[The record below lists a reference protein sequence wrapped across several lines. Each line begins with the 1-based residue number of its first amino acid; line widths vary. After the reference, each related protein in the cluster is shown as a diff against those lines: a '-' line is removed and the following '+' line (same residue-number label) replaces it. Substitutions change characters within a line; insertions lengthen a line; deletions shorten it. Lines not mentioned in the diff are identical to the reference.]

1 MFGVERTSH
10 FINNTSLKERQK
22 ITIASKE
29 QFQKNS
35 CKNFMHL
42 SDFDHSGYLRIYEP
56 YSETRFPIPIS
67 KTLPENCLLNVHNA
81 IVVSSYHDVPAACQ
95 HHFQK
100 IYLSPFLAAMLC
112 QKRDTDL

>member
-22 ITIASKE
+22 ITIVSKE

-42 SDFDHSGYLRIYEP
+42 SDFVHSGYLRIYKP
-56 YSETRFPIPIS
+56 YSETIFPTPIS
-67 KTLPENCLLNVHNA
+67 ETLPQNCLFNVHNA
-81 IVVSSYHDVPAACQ
+81 IVVSSYHDVPGACQ
-95 HHFQK
+95 HHFRK
-100 IYLSPFLAAMLC
+100 IYLSPYLAAMLC